1 MEIEPASTEMGKD
14 QGNEDEETTASA
26 AGEHPSNGW
35 GGGGFAL
42 SCHGLDLVSERPQL
56 PLVKFIVLAG
66 MRRDC
71 S

>member
-26 AGEHPSNGW
+26 AGEHPSSGW
-35 GGGGFAL
+35 GGGGFAP

>member
-26 AGEHPSNGW
+26 AGEHPSSGW
-35 GGGGFAL
+35 DGGGFAL